1 MKRLILTVTGTIAGL
16 VALLSFKTQTH
27 PLANA
32 GALPAASLGGQSG
45 TTNGSSA
52 ASPTG
57 SSGSSSNE
65 LPSRGPASGS
75 SSSAPQ
81 SSRTYLGSAI
91 TTRYGIV
98 QVKVT
103 VKGRTITNVSF
114 AQLTAFD
121 GRSQQINSDA
131 APQLLQETLSAQSA
145 NIDTVSGASYT
156 SDGYRQSLQSAL
168 DKAGTG

>member
-1 MKRLILTVTGTIAGL
+1 MKRIILSVTGTVAGL
-16 VALLSFKTQTH
+16 IALLSFKTETH
-27 PLANA
+27 PVA
-32 GALPAASLGGQSG
+32 GTAALP
-45 TTNGSSA
+45 SA
-52 ASPTG
+52 AIG
-57 SSGSSSNE
+57 
-65 LPSRGPASGS
+65 AQS
-75 SSSAPQ
+75 SSSTTATPTPGSSTTAAGTPTASPSTSAAPA
-81 SSRTYLGSAI
+81 SESYLGSSV
-91 TTRYGIV
+91 TTRYGVI

-103 VKGRTITNVSF
+103 VRAKKITNVSF

-168 DKAGTG
+168 DKAGIR